1 VVVVTQGSVL
11 VRQKV
16 PVVKKLAEDG
26 TPVERLQAQVVV
38 LHCDII
44 QQSFWDAHPQVLA

>member
-1 VVVVTQGSVL
+1 

-16 PVVKKLAEDG
+16 PVLKKLAADG
-26 TPVERLQAQVVV
+26 TPVERLQTQVVV

-44 QQSFWDAHPQVLA
+44 QQSFWDAHPHILA